1 MKNARF
7 IKNGSTCRGSNVTTQ
22 SFGNKVVEFDVS
34 RCNVNIWEGSNDE
47 LRVEDIALSGGGQVP
62 PDAFAMNVWVDDIFD
77 PGDAREWTTQAEN
90 GVLTTLIEPEDR
102 LETSR
107 VQMRR
112 TIERAAKIKGP
123 FVARLQ
129 NQNGFDVDGGQE
141 LAELR
146 IIGPRGETR
155 YSKRI
160 NANDGHAE
168 ALEPGN
174 GWGGIDFKEDRE
186 FTVPA
191 GSRVEVDMVLHGRN
205 KHGRNLKE
213 PNTRSP
219 LGPGALEFA
228 TTLLEQR
235 RQICVEAQESAPITG
250 FQLQQRGG
258 LSGGIRR
265 IESASFGSDEAAQQI
280 TVPLKITID
289 GLNARGKFQPLVE
302 QPTHQTQDSQEKRHF
317 CVELSFNADRDVSQE
332 QMDQHFELTLSY
344 ALIPLQVQAF
354 DYDER
359 GDVNKT
365 VLVGAEFAVYAS
377 KPADG
382 AAGLEPADQP
392 DWDKPVWRSR
402 DGDSA
407 KLAPGVYYLVEVQV
421 QGANSRPYS
430 LLPAPV
436 RFRLSYGEENSDG
449 FDIHVPPT
457 AEAPFVLAAKVEN
470 GRAIMEIGN
479 ITRGEM
485 PQTGGHGI
493 WVFVIVGVVLV
504 IGGGL
509 AMQRRREA

>member
-1 MKNARF
+1 M
-7 IKNGSTCRGSNVTTQ
+7 T
-22 SFGNKVVEFDVS
+22 
-34 RCNVNIWEGSNDE
+34 
-47 LRVEDIALSGGGQVP
+47 
-62 PDAFAMNVWVDDIFD
+62 IFD
-77 PGDAREWTTQAEN
+77 PGDAREWIKQAEN

-123 FVARLQ
+123 FIARLQ

-146 IIGPRGETR
+146 IIGPQGETI

-160 NANDGHAE
+160 NANEGHAA

-174 GWGGIDFKEDRE
+174 GWGGIDFREDRE

-191 GSRVEVDMVLHGRN
+191 GSRVEVDIVSHGRN

-219 LGPGALEFA
+219 LGPGALDFA

-235 RQICVEAQESAPITG
+235 RQVCVEPQESAPITG

-280 TVPLKITID
+280 TVALKITID
-289 GLNARGKFQPLVE
+289 GRNARGKFQPLVE
-302 QPTHQTQDSQEKRHF
+302 QTTYQTQDSQEKRHF
-317 CVELSFNADRDVSQE
+317 CVELSFNVDRYVPQE
-332 QMDQHFELTLSY
+332 KMDQHFDLTLSY
-344 ALIPLQVQAF
+344 AVIPLQVQAF

-359 GDVNKT
+359 GDADKT
-365 VLVGAEFAVYAS
+365 MLVGAEFAVYVS
-377 KPADG
+377 EPADG

-407 KLAPGVYYLVEVQV
+407 KLAPGVYYLMEVQV
-421 QGANSRPYS
+421 QRANSRPYS

-436 RFRLSYGEENSDG
+436 RFQLSYGEENSDG

-493 WVFVIVGVVLV
+493 LGSLP
-504 IGGGL
+504 L
-509 AMQRRREA
+509 SELC

>member
-1 MKNARF
+1 M
-7 IKNGSTCRGSNVTTQ
+7 T
-22 SFGNKVVEFDVS
+22 
-34 RCNVNIWEGSNDE
+34 
-47 LRVEDIALSGGGQVP
+47 
-62 PDAFAMNVWVDDIFD
+62 IFD
-77 PGDAREWTTQAEN
+77 PGDAREWIKQAEN

-107 VQMRR
+107 VQMRS

-123 FVARLQ
+123 FIARLQ

-146 IIGPRGETR
+146 IIGPQGETI

-160 NANDGHAE
+160 NANEGHAA

-174 GWGGIDFKEDRE
+174 GWGGIDFREDRE

-191 GSRVEVDMVLHGRN
+191 GSRVEVDIVSHGRN

-219 LGPGALEFA
+219 LGPGALDFA

-235 RQICVEAQESAPITG
+235 RQVCVEPQESAPITG
-250 FQLQQRGG
+250 FQLRQRGG

-280 TVPLKITID
+280 TVALKITID
-289 GLNARGKFQPLVE
+289 GRNARGKFQPLVE
-302 QPTHQTQDSQEKRHF
+302 QTTYQTQDSQEKRHF
-317 CVELSFNADRDVSQE
+317 CVELSFNADRYVPQE
-332 QMDQHFELTLSY
+332 KMDQHFDLTLSY
-344 ALIPLQVQAF
+344 AVIPLQVQAF

-359 GDVNKT
+359 GDADKT
-365 VLVGAEFAVYAS
+365 MLVGAEFAVYAS

-382 AAGLEPADQP
+382 TAGLKPADQP

-407 KLAPGVYYLVEVQV
+407 KLAPGGYYLVEVQV

-430 LLPAPV
+430 LLPAPI
-436 RFRLSYGEENSDG
+436 RFQLSYGEENSDG

-457 AEAPFVLAAKVEN
+457 TEAPFVLAAKVEN

-479 ITRGEM
+479 VTRGEM

-493 WVFVIVGVVLV
+493 WVFAIVGVVLV

-509 AMQRRREA
+509 VMQRRREA